1 MYNVVVYIFMVNI
14 KVGCC
19 CSLCNRAKQSRIMRY
34 NTSFKGHF
42 IRRLQF

>member
-1 MYNVVVYIFMVNI
+1 MYNVVVYIFKVNV
-14 KVGCC
+14 KVGC
-19 CSLCNRAKQSRIMRY
+19 CSLCNRAKQSRIMMY